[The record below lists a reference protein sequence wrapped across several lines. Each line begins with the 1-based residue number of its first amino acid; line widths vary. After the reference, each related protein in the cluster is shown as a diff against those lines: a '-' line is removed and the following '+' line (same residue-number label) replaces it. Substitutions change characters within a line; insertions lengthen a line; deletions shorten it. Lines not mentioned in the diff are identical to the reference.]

1 MQNNVSFPLWKRNH
15 LLIFL
20 HQSKLHLQHLI
31 LDKKLFCFYITQ
43 YQKIAKP
50 LRDKNVIINLVFPE
64 FQLTFS
70 PIKNLLVSYQ
80 KLDDP
85 TKSSLSFIRLFF
97 IKFQHKYTLSL
108 ILALI
113 IVSANRSHQSFVT
126 DNFYHVLQKLCMLY
140 LTPLLNILFPLHKI
154 FTTICHLI
162 FVGSFKHLY
171 ILWYTYFLRFCQ
183 KNMNYFMHK
192 CETISYPPSL
202 HFCFTEWDTR
212 ATGIFIS
219 RLVLYP
225 FASHHYCYYTVCT
238 RYFDG
243 SSTVMLWLSLLLLY
257 NNHNPTVD
265 HKAIIFFN

>member
-183 KNMNYFMHK
+183 KNMNYFMYK
-192 CETISYPPSL
+192 CETISYPSL

-212 ATGIFIS
+212 ATGIYIS
-219 RLVLYP
+219 RLVLSCLP
-225 FASHHYCYYTVCT
+225 P
-238 RYFDG
+238 
-243 SSTVMLWLSLLLLY
+243 LLLLY
-257 NNHNPTVD
+257 CLYTIFWWFFYGYVM
-265 HKAIIFFN
+265 IIIIAFIQQP